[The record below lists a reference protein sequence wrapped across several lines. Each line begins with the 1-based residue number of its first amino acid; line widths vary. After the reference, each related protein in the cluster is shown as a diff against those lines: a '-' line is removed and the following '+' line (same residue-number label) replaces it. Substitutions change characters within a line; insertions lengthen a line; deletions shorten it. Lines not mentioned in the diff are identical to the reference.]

1 MNKIIEVIE
10 KVQKE
15 FEARGGLKNVC
26 FTACGGSLAA
36 MYSAYYL
43 LSREAVT
50 FSCDS
55 FNSSE
60 FVHTLPKFV
69 GKNSLVIGTSTKATP
84 ETVEAIKTANAAG
97 AVTIGLTGAADSL
110 TASAAMYSIVYNHKD
125 QWNEDP
131 SLVVTNSQSTALKIA
146 FELLH
151 RYENYAYY
159 DKALEAF
166 QAMGGIYR
174 EASRKIADR
183 KISFAL
189 EYQDDEVFNVI
200 GSGNLYATAYVD
212 SVCFLQE
219 MQQRHAV
226 TVHGGEYFHGPFET
240 TGKTLPIILLMGVGR
255 TRALDERV
263 KRFLDTFGGR
273 VTIIDAEELGLARLD
288 KNIAE
293 YFNGVLI
300 HPLTKQYIQEMA
312 NIRQHPMSYRRYMWK
327 TEY

>member
-1 MNKIIEVIE
+1 MNKIIEVID
-10 KVQKE
+10 KAQKD
-15 FEARGGLKNVC
+15 FEARGGLKNVY
-26 FTACGGSLAA
+26 FAACGGSLAG
-36 MYSAYYL
+36 MYGAYYL

-60 FVHTLPKFV
+60 FVHTLPKAV
-69 GKNSLVIGTSTKATP
+69 GKNSLVICASTKATP

-97 AVTIGLTGAADSL
+97 AVTIGLTGYADSL
-110 TASAAMYSIVYNHKD
+110 IASTARYSIVYNHKD

-159 DKALEAF
+159 AKALEAF
-166 QAMGGIYR
+166 KAMGGIYR
-174 EASRKIADR
+174 EACKKIADR
-183 KISFAL
+183 KIAFAL
-189 EYQDDEVFNVI
+189 EYQDDEVFNTI
-200 GSGNLYATAYVD
+200 GSGCLYATAYVD
-212 SVCFLQE
+212 SFCFLQE

-240 TGKTLPIILLMGVGR
+240 TGKNLPVILLMGVGR
-255 TRALDERV
+255 TRTLDERV
-263 KRFLDTFGGR
+263 KRFLDKFGGR
-273 VTIIDAEELGLARLD
+273 VTVIDAEELGLATID

-293 YFNGVLI
+293 YFSGVLI
-300 HPLTKQYIQEMA
+300 QPLTKQYIQEMA

-327 TEY
+327 LEY